1 MAFAHL
7 CSNYKNN
14 FEFANNKFFEKN
26 FAKISINKIEIIQSK
41 KLINIFILNK

>member
-14 FEFANNKFFEKN
+14 FEFANNKFYEKN
-26 FAKISINKIEIIQSK
+26 FAKISINNIENNSIKKI
-41 KLINIFILNK
+41 N

>member
-26 FAKISINKIEIIQSK
+26 FAKISINKLANNSIK
-41 KLINIFILNK
+41 KIN